1 MKCVWPRREQLLC
14 VSLGAGSKIRSPFQ
28 LLMSR
33 IQCGDGAART
43 DAEDEEHKPFSHAA
57 PSSPYWPFSRRF
69 WILPTH
75 LRQVASGDARPL
87 SLNPPTAFPPA
98 RRASPFIGRAPST
111 QHRPAPAALPGPPQ
125 HLGAPRAATSVEPW
139 RVLRLCV
146 PAHSVGH
153 RSGRER
159 RSSGACPSRAARAS
173 GAEVLRALLS
183 RLGAPGFT

>member
-1 MKCVWPRREQLLC
+1 MRLRTAYPTRSGLIQFVVTASYCLQPNCNEMCVWPRREQFLS
-14 VSLGAGSKIRSPFQ
+14 VSLGAGSKIRSPFHL

-33 IQCGDGAART
+33 IQCGDGATRT
-43 DAEDEEHKPFSHAA
+43 DAEDEEHKPFSHAS

-111 QHRPAPAALPGPPQ
+111 QHRPAPGSTRPTAAL
-125 HLGAPRAATSVEPW
+125 
-139 RVLRLCV
+139 
-146 PAHSVGH
+146 
-153 RSGRER
+153 R
-159 RSSGACPSRAARAS
+159 RSAGSYQR
-173 GAEVLRALLS
+173 RALES
-183 RLGAPGFT
+183 SPFVRAGS